1 MSLGQD
7 ARHWLIDIADNGP
20 GVDESQLPHIFTA
33 FYRADSS
40 AHKPGTG
47 LGLALTKH
55 IVGQHGGKIIA
66 ENLQPNGLRMRIS
79 LPKTKP
85 LKGLEAKEAKNAEA
99 KEKETEPE

>member
-1 MSLGQD
+1 MDDRSYP
-7 ARHWLIDIADNGP
+7 AF
-20 GVDESQLPHIFTA
+20 FTA

-55 IVGQHGGKIIA
+55 IVGQHGRQIIA
-66 ENLQPNGLRMRIS
+66 ENLQPQRFENWRIS

-99 KEKETEPE
+99 EERKKPSLK